1 MKKFLIITKNGTFE
15 CEYFEKFTY
24 LGRLCVISEAIE
36 PNQEGKEMKFYTVS
50 DHLTGYQLGK
60 DHHKAK
66 AIRIAKSQ
74 LEEAERREAAGR
86 FKWSNFKNINSDDYK
101 DGLSQ
106 TDYLRNLLIATTG
119 DYKAGLIEAIKQLYR
134 EVNENNF

>member
-1 MKKFLIITKNGTFE
+1 MMATREGIFE
-15 CEYFEKFTY
+15 TEYFEKFTH

-50 DHLTGYQLGK
+50 DHLTGYLLGK
-60 DHHKAK
+60 DHHKTK

-74 LEEAERREAAGR
+74 VEEAERREASGR
-86 FKWSNFKNINSDDYK
+86 FKWSNLKNINSEDYK
-101 DGLSQ
+101 DGLAQ
-106 TDYLRNLLIATTG
+106 TDYLRNLLIATKG

-134 EVNENNF
+134 EVNDVRKDKLI

>member
-1 MKKFLIITKNGTFE
+1 MKTFLMAIKDGIFE
-15 CEYFEKFTY
+15 TEYFEKFTY

-50 DHLTGYQLGK
+50 DYLTGYMIGR

-66 AIRIAKSQ
+66 AIRNAKSQ
-74 LEEAERREAAGR
+74 LEEAERREASGR
-86 FKWSNFKNINSDDYK
+86 FKWSNFKNINSDEYNF
-101 DGLSQ
+101 GLSQ
-106 TDYLRNLLIATTG
+106 TDYLRNLLKLSTG

-134 EVNENNF
+134 EVNDAK